1 MASEIH
7 RIEVGFMG
15 NQVITL
21 RLDENQ
27 LKHLR
32 KQLSDGGWATVATD
46 DGEVDIDLAKVA
58 FLRVSAGAHSVGF
71 GGAG

>member
-1 MASEIH
+1 MASSDIN

-21 RLDENQ
+21 RLDANQ
-27 LKHLR
+27 LTELR
-32 KQLSDGGWATVATD
+32 KQLKDGGWATVATE

-58 FLRVSAGAHSVGF
+58 FVRVSAGSHSVGF
-71 GGAG
+71 GSA